1 MENEV
6 NKIEKLLYEINVD
19 KDNKYKTYEE
29 KTLKQ
34 KEVLDLYLKNNNKSF
49 ILENYNILL
58 KYILDNNLKLDFLT
72 KVKEISLSQE
82 NNSKNGFISVI
93 AFITNIIFFASLI
106 ATLLMF
112 FI

>member
-1 MENEV
+1 MGNEV
-6 NKIEKLLYEINVD
+6 NEIDKMLYEIKVD

-49 ILENYNILL
+49 ILENYNIIL

-72 KVKEISLSQE
+72 KVKEISLSHE

-93 AFITNIIFFASLI
+93 VFITNIIFFASLI
-106 ATLLMF
+106 ATILML

>member
-6 NKIEKLLYEINVD
+6 NEIDKMLYEINVD

-49 ILENYNILL
+49 ILENYNIIL
-58 KYILDNNLKLDFLT
+58 KYILDNNLKLNFLT
-72 KVKEISLSQE
+72 KVKEISLSCE

-93 AFITNIIFFASLI
+93 VFITNIIFFASLI
-106 ATLLMF
+106 ATLLML

>member
-106 ATLLMF
+106 ATLLML

>member
-1 MENEV
+1 MEKEV
-6 NKIEKLLYEINVD
+6 SKIGKILYEINVD

>member
-1 MENEV
+1 MENEI

>member
-6 NKIEKLLYEINVD
+6 NEIDKMLYEINVD

-49 ILENYNILL
+49 ILENYNINL
-58 KYILDNNLKLDFLT
+58 KYVLDNNLKLDFLT
-72 KVKEISLSQE
+72 KVKEISLSCE

-93 AFITNIIFFASLI
+93 VFITNIIFFASLI
-106 ATLLMF
+106 ATLLML

>member
-58 KYILDNNLKLDFLT
+58 KYILGNNLKLDFLT

>member
-6 NKIEKLLYEINVD
+6 NEIDKMLYEINVD

-49 ILENYNILL
+49 I
-58 KYILDNNLKLDFLT
+58 F
-72 KVKEISLSQE
+72 
-82 NNSKNGFISVI
+82 
-93 AFITNIIFFASLI
+93 
-106 ATLLMF
+106 
-112 FI
+112 

>member
-82 NNSKNGFISVI
+82 KNSKNGFISVI

>member
-34 KEVLDLYLKNNNKSF
+34 KEVLDLYLKNNNKIF

>member
-6 NKIEKLLYEINVD
+6 NEIDKMLYEIKVD

-49 ILENYNILL
+49 ILESYNIIL
-58 KYILDNNLKLDFLT
+58 KYILDNNLKLNFLT
-72 KVKEISLSQE
+72 KVKEISLSHE

-93 AFITNIIFFASLI
+93 VFITNIIFFASLI
-106 ATLLMF
+106 ATLLML

>member
-1 MENEV
+1 MGNEV
-6 NKIEKLLYEINVD
+6 NEIDKILYEIKVD
-19 KDNKYKTYEE
+19 KDNKYKTSEA

-49 ILENYNILL
+49 ILENYNIIL

-72 KVKEISLSQE
+72 KVKEISLSHE

-93 AFITNIIFFASLI
+93 VFITNIIFFASLI
-106 ATLLMF
+106 ATILML

>member
-6 NKIEKLLYEINVD
+6 NKIEKLLYEINID

-49 ILENYNILL
+49 ILENYNMLL

-72 KVKEISLSQE
+72 KVKEISLIQE
-82 NNSKNGFISVI
+82 NNSKNGFISVV
-93 AFITNIIFFASLI
+93 AFITTIIFFASLI

>member
-6 NKIEKLLYEINVD
+6 NEIDKMLYEINVD

-49 ILENYNILL
+49 ILENYNIIL

-72 KVKEISLSQE
+72 KVKEISLSCE

-93 AFITNIIFFASLI
+93 VFITNIIFFASLI
-106 ATLLMF
+106 ATILML

>member
-1 MENEV
+1 M
-6 NKIEKLLYEINVD
+6 K
-19 KDNKYKTYEE
+19 
-29 KTLKQ
+29 
-34 KEVLDLYLKNNNKSF
+34 KNNNNSF

-72 KVKEISLSQE
+72 KVKEISLSHE
-82 NNSKNGFISVI
+82 NNGKNGFISVI

>member
-6 NKIEKLLYEINVD
+6 NEIDKMLYEINVD

-34 KEVLDLYLKNNNKSF
+34 KEVLDLYLKKNNKSF
-49 ILENYNILL
+49 ILENYNIIL
-58 KYILDNNLKLDFLT
+58 KYILDNNLKLNFLT
-72 KVKEISLSQE
+72 KVKEISLSHE

-93 AFITNIIFFASLI
+93 VFITNIIFFASLI
-106 ATLLMF
+106 ATLLML

>member
-34 KEVLDLYLKNNNKSF
+34 KEVLDLYFKNNNKSF

-82 NNSKNGFISVI
+82 KNSKNGFISVI

>member
-6 NKIEKLLYEINVD
+6 NEIDKILYEIKVD

-49 ILENYNILL
+49 ILENYNIIL

-72 KVKEISLSQE
+72 KVKEISLRCE

-93 AFITNIIFFASLI
+93 VFITNIIFFASLI
-106 ATLLMF
+106 ATILML

>member
-6 NKIEKLLYEINVD
+6 NEIDKMLYEIKVD

-49 ILENYNILL
+49 ILENYNIIL
-58 KYILDNNLKLDFLT
+58 KYILDNNLKLNFLT
-72 KVKEISLSQE
+72 KVKEISLSHE

-93 AFITNIIFFASLI
+93 VFITNIIFFASLI
-106 ATLLMF
+106 ATLLML

>member
-6 NKIEKLLYEINVD
+6 SKIDKILYEINVD

>member
-1 MENEV
+1 MENEI

-34 KEVLDLYLKNNNKSF
+34 KEVLDLYVKNNNKSF

>member
-6 NKIEKLLYEINVD
+6 NEIDKILYEIKVD

-49 ILENYNILL
+49 ILENYNIIL

-72 KVKEISLSQE
+72 KVKEISLSCE

-93 AFITNIIFFASLI
+93 VFITNIIFFASLI
-106 ATLLMF
+106 ATILMF

>member
-6 NKIEKLLYEINVD
+6 NEIDKILYEIKVD
-19 KDNKYKTYEE
+19 KDNKYKTYEK

-49 ILENYNILL
+49 ILENYNIIL

-72 KVKEISLSQE
+72 KVKEISLSCE

-93 AFITNIIFFASLI
+93 VFITNIIFFASLI
-106 ATLLMF
+106 ATILMF